1 MRMILSILI
10 ALLCT
15 APASAELIEFTFTG
29 EVEVVQGLPPA
40 PWADVTVG
48 TPWELR
54 YIFDSEAPDQDDGH
68 LFGIYEGLSASIIVG
83 DAMAATTEVEIEVDL
98 LVNIYRVEFPDYLP
112 GGFGAI
118 ELVSGS
124 NPLPDDSLPTNLQ
137 LSEFSTQ
144 FIELGDDVTWYISG
158 PIQTF
163 TSQVIPAPAVFAMLL
178 GGAVIPHSRRRSSSR
193 LRARGLPLGP

>member
-98 LVNIYRVEFPDYLP
+98 LVNRYSVTVDGLP
-112 GGFGAI
+112 NSNGV
-118 ELVSGS
+118 LVDLRF
-124 NPLPDDSLPTNLQ
+124 NVPLSSDALPVTFDPQ
-137 LSEFSTQ
+137 LFSSTQ
-144 FIELGDDVTWYISG
+144 FSNGAVGWIYGGDVMGFS
-158 PIQTF
+158 
-163 TSQVIPAPAVFAMLL
+163 SQVIPAPGVFALPLMVV
-178 GGAVIPHSRRRSSSR
+178 GGSLTRRRPR
-193 LRARGLPLGP
+193 CA